1 MSAWIQSAAAGVV
14 AFVLLAGIAYFLKA
28 ESATW
33 NREKKGE

>member
-14 AFVLLAGIAYFLKA
+14 AFVVLAGIAYFLKA

-33 NREKKGE
+33 ERKENP